1 MFILWSHWTR
11 KQDLDLTPYS
21 TCGCAA
27 FVSPPCAQMSG
38 FWKQRW
44 ISGLHWGSFS
54 VVGLSG
60 CTAHANML
68 VSSDSGW
75 RPVDWSETSGVPV
88 MSVSQADEEI
98 TDKPEFSVQLWRR
111 RLPVTEEQL
120 CENLRKWRELQSDA
134 NPWPRTHNTALWK
147 QLSSK
152 TRRQQRPWSL
162 HISPRGF
169 RTQTLICPDVRE
181 QVLVQRTEGGGSRK
195 AGSTFKGNRL
205 CGGPGAAPPA
215 AIGTRT
221 SAFRERTSL
230 RRIFD
235 D

>member
-60 CTAHANML
+60 CTAHANIL

-98 TDKPEFSVQLWRR
+98 TDSS
-111 RLPVTEEQL
+111 L
-120 CENLRKWRELQSDA
+120 CSCGGGGFQWPKSSCAKICESDV
-134 NPWPRTHNTALWK
+134 NYRV
-147 QLSSK
+147 
-152 TRRQQRPWSL
+152 
-162 HISPRGF
+162 
-169 RTQTLICPDVRE
+169 TQTRDHGH
-181 QVLVQRTEGGGSRK
+181 T
-195 AGSTFKGNRL
+195 TRL
-205 CGGPGAAPPA
+205 CGNSWAQRLDVSRDPDRCKYHPGVSGPK
-215 AIGTRT
+215 R
-221 SAFRERTSL
+221 SSVQMLESRF
-230 RRIFD
+230 
-235 D
+235 